1 MPGKSKKGGGLMSS
15 PVYKKTP
22 FKMKGFSGF
31 GNSPLLAKDVKPGT
45 EEKKKKDT
53 VRKDMST
60 RTILEQQWAEYQA
73 SLPAGHPDKGK
84 PAPKQID

>member
-31 GNSPLLAKDVKPGT
+31 GNSPLLAKDEKPGT
-45 EEKKKKDT
+45 ETSLGKLREADADIRSKIKNI
-53 VRKDMST
+53 DMSKLT
-60 RTILEQQWAEYQA
+60 PEQRKMLESYMK
-73 SLPAGHPDKGK
+73 SGR
-84 PAPKQID
+84 